1 MYRNEFNSALLILTA
16 ESADNRKEMSNL
28 SQGLGMIEEATT
40 KLAKMSVRADS
51 GIGSIERTN
60 SESTTDQTNDELEN
74 HELSDQESDNSM
86 NAKELTIEVEK
97 MHEQIGRLT
106 LAQRELCRQ
115 SYVQIQKHSVRFGMT
130 VMLRLFSDHPSYKDI
145 WPQFREVPDS
155 SLMNAEALRKHAAV
169 YTCGIRKVISSMS
182 DDVELEKALRR
193 IAHAHVERNIHKRH
207 LMSMLPC
214 FLKAFEEYKTLDEQ
228 SREAWTTLFDVI
240 ANLIDIFR
248 V

>member
-40 KLAKMSVRADS
+40 KLAKMSTKL
-51 GIGSIERTN
+51 RTN
-60 SESTTDQTNDELEN
+60 PKTLGSLRNDCYVAVRLSMSNEN
-74 HELSDQESDNSM
+74 FSLS
-86 NAKELTIEVEK
+86 
-97 MHEQIGRLT
+97 G
-106 LAQRELCRQ
+106 
-115 SYVQIQKHSVRFGMT
+115 F
-130 VMLRLFSDHPSYKDI
+130 FSDHPSYKDI